1 MMTRRQTDMAEKL
14 LEVKD
19 LFVNYGSIQA
29 IKGIS
34 FEVNKGEIVSILGA
48 NGAGKSTTLRTI
60 SGLIKPKAGQ
70 ILYKDADLARMP
82 AHKIVRQ
89 GVSHSPE
96 GRQVFGT
103 LTVEEN
109 IKIGAFVKNSID
121 KDTLDW
127 IYALF
132 PRLLERRKQLAGTL
146 SGGEQQMLAISRALM
161 SKPQLLL
168 LDEPSLGIAPILV
181 KMIFTAIKEI
191 SKTGVTVLLVEQNA
205 KAALK
210 LADRGYVLDVGKVTI
225 SGNASDLLNDP
236 KVQEAYLGKKK

>member
-1 MMTRRQTDMAEKL
+1 MRRGNNMSDIL
-14 LEVKD
+14 LQVKD
-19 LFVNYGSIQA
+19 LEVSYGSIQA

-34 FEVNKGEIVSILGA
+34 FDVKKGEIVTILGA
-48 NGAGKSTTLRTI
+48 NGAGKTTTLRTI
-60 SGLIKPKAGQ
+60 SGLLKAKSGE
-70 ILYKDADLARMP
+70 ILYNGTDLTKVP
-82 AHKIVRQ
+82 AHKIVSA
-89 GVSHSPE
+89 GVSQSPE

-109 IKIGAFVKNSID
+109 IRLGAFTQKHPD
-121 KDTLDW
+121 KETLKW
-127 IYALF
+127 IYELF

-161 SKPQLLL
+161 AQPQLLL

-181 KMIFTAIKEI
+181 KMIFAAVKKI

-225 SGNASDLLNDP
+225 KGNAKDLLNDP
-236 KVQEAYLGKKK
+236 KVQEAYLGKKA